1 MNKILKDKLDF
12 DGEYLDYDG
21 IIAYCDH
28 CGFAIYSPDE
38 ALIVSVTGDRIHAD
52 CWAEYALEHM
62 FDFVKKVSED
72 ECRCLRVSPSYDC
85 GD

>member
-1 MNKILKDKLDF
+1 MNEMLEGDF
-12 DGEYLDYDG
+12 ELSEEYPDNEG
-21 IIAYCDH
+21 VIAYCDH
-28 CGFAIYSPDE
+28 CGFAIYSPAE
-38 ALIVSVTGDRIHAD
+38 ALIVSVTGDMIHAD

-62 FDFVKKVSED
+62 FDFVKKASED